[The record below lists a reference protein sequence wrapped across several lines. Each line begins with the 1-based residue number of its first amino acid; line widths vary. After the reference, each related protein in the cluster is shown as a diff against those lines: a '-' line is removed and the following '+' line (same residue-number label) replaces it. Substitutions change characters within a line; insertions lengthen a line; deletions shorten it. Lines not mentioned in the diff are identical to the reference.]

1 MIKSILAY
9 TTNIAFLALFFYCL
23 VMGGFLSLW
32 ADKSGIGIQLNG
44 IGGLYQE
51 FDTTEYNLNK
61 GIFNYGKHT
70 KRDFY
75 RISRPKPN

>member
-51 FDTTEYNLNK
+51 FDTTEYN
-61 GIFNYGKHT
+61 
-70 KRDFY
+70 
-75 RISRPKPN
+75 